1 MNKSLRTR
9 FFIRFGLAAKEL
21 CERKKSH
28 KSENKRKN
36 KKKNKRDLSPDRQSA
51 PGLQASVLI
60 LLLAHSVECIGAGNC
75 PMSPAEL
82 QMLCSDG
89 DVRMETD

>member
-1 MNKSLRTR
+1 MR
-9 FFIRFGLAAKEL
+9 
-21 CERKKSH
+21 ERKATSLKI
-28 KSENKRKN
+28 KEKT

-89 DVRMETD
+89 DVSMETD

>member
-28 KSENKRKN
+28 NSENKRKN
-36 KKKNKRDLSPDRQSA
+36 NKNPNKIFPLIGKALQVCRRQ
-51 PGLQASVLI
+51 
-60 LLLAHSVECIGAGNC
+60 C
-75 PMSPAEL
+75 
-82 QMLCSDG
+82 
-89 DVRMETD
+89 